1 MRIDKILFG
10 WLLLP
15 LVVGTTA
22 TAQEKEM
29 ARARVHYTAIYHQF
43 EEQTV
48 AIEDEAILD
57 IGDKASHFYGLNNVQ
72 RQLIQDRVLAQGGT
86 VGDVMNACER
96 AGYRRSRLMY
106 QLWKNYPATNQLTFV
121 EKTFKHLRYTEP
133 MMRPEWTL
141 VPKDSIIAGYH
152 CQQATTDYR
161 GRHWTVWFTPE
172 IPYSDGPWM
181 LYGLPGL
188 ILQAEESEGLFS
200 FSCTQIERIE
210 GEPLF
215 FPNRKYVE
223 CTRQE
228 YRDLMKLFWKSPDAL
243 FEKLTGFR
251 SRGKDQLGNDIVH
264 PERTALFLDKE

>member
-10 WLLLP
+10 WILLP
-15 LVVGTTA
+15 LMVCTTA

-29 ARARVHYTAIYHQF
+29 VQVRVHYTAIYHQF
-43 EEQTV
+43 EEQKG

-57 IGDKASHFYGLNNVQ
+57 IGDKVSHFYGLNNVQ

-86 VGDVMNACER
+86 VGDVRNACER
-96 AGYRRSRLMY
+96 AGYRRSQLMY

-152 CQQATTDYR
+152 CQQATTEYR

-172 IPYSDGPWM
+172 VPYSDGPWM

-215 FPNRKYVE
+215 FPNQKYVE

-251 SRGKDQLGNDIVH
+251 SRGKDQLGNDIVY